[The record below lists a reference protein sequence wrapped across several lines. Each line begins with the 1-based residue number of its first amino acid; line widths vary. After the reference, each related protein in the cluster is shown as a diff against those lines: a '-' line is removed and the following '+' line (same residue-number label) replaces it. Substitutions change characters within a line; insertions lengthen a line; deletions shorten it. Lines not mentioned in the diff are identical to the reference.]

1 MISVDNLTVSFGGQ
15 DLFKEISFLI
25 NPKDRIGL
33 VGKNGAGKSTMLKVL
48 IGEQPPSSGTV
59 SRNGDCTV
67 GYLPQQMKV
76 ADTTTLYDETE
87 SAFAEVLDLEKEIDR
102 LTAQIAERTDY
113 ESPEYE
119 KLLHRLN
126 DATDRFHILGGQNR
140 EEEVEKTLLGLG
152 FERKDFTRA
161 TSEFSGGWRM
171 RIELAKLLLR
181 RPSVFLLD
189 EPTNHLDIESIQWL
203 EGYLKEYNGAVV
215 LISHDRAFLDN
226 VTTRTIELSL
236 GRAYDYKVPY
246 SRYVELRRE
255 RREQQMAAYLNQQ
268 KMIEQT
274 EEFIERFRYKP
285 TKSNQVQSRI
295 KQLEKIERIE
305 IEEEDLA
312 TLNIKFPP
320 APRSGQVVVEAKEAG
335 KSFGEKHVFSDAT
348 FTIERGEKVALVGR
362 NGEGKTT
369 FARLVIGE
377 SEPSRGVVRVG
388 HNVHIGYYAQNQD
401 DLMNGD
407 FTVFDTL
414 DRVAVGDVRTKL
426 RDILGAFLFR
436 GEDIDKKVK
445 VLSGGERA
453 RLAMARLMLEPY
465 NLLVLDE
472 PTNHMDMRSKDIL
485 KNALQKYN
493 GTVIV
498 VSHDREFLDGLV
510 DKVYEFR
517 DGRVKEHLGGI
528 YDFLRDR
535 QLESMRE
542 LDRANSS
549 AAVAAQSSGPGTNP
563 VPGNRSKGTAGKS
576 PANGATS
583 PAKPALSGKELYTL
597 KREADKQLR
606 KAERDVEQA
615 EEQIMALEKQIAG
628 MDKQM
633 ADPAAHGIDL
643 SDGTLYAQYNE
654 LKDQLS
660 KLTYRW
666 EELNIELENAQEAVA
681 EFQ

>member
-1 MISVDNLTVSFGGQ
+1 MISVDNLTVSFGGW
-15 DLFKEISFLI
+15 DLFRDISFLI

-59 SRNGDCTV
+59 SRNGECTV

-76 ADTTTLYDETE
+76 ADTTTLYAETE
-87 SAFAEVLDLEKEIDR
+87 SAFTELIGLEREIEK

-113 ESPEYE
+113 ESAGYE
-119 KLLHRLN
+119 TLLHRLN

-140 EEEVEKTLLGLG
+140 EEEIEKTLLGLG
-152 FERKDFTRA
+152 FSRGDFGRA

-189 EPTNHLDIESIQWL
+189 EPTNHLDIESIEWL
-203 EGYLKEYNGAVV
+203 ENYLKEYNGAVV

-236 GRAYDYKVPY
+236 GKAYDYRVPY
-246 SRYVELRRE
+246 SRYTELRRE
-255 RREQQMAAYLNQQ
+255 RREQQMAAYQNQQ

-305 IEEEDLA
+305 VDDEDLS

-320 APRSGQVVVEAKEAG
+320 APRSGQIVVEARDAG
-335 KSFGEKHVFSDAT
+335 KSFGEKHVFSGAT
-348 FTIERGEKVALVGR
+348 FTIERGQKIALVGR

-369 FARLVIGE
+369 FARIVIGQL
-377 SEPSRGVVRVG
+377 EPTEGSVRVG

-414 DRVAVGDVRTKL
+414 DRVAVGDIRTRL

-436 GEDIDKKVK
+436 GEDIDKKVR
-445 VLSGGERA
+445 VLSGGERS

-485 KNALQKYN
+485 KNAVKKYD

-498 VSHDREFLDGLV
+498 ISHDREFLDGLV
-510 DKVYEFR
+510 ERVYEFR
-517 DGRVKEHLGGI
+517 DGHVKEHLGGI

-535 QLESMRE
+535 QLSSMRE
-542 LDRANSS
+542 IEQKKAE
-549 AAVAAQSSGPGTNP
+549 A
-563 VPGNRSKGTAGKS
+563 
-576 PANGATS
+576 PAE
-583 PAKPALSGKELYTL
+583 PKPRGLSGKAQYEQ
-597 KREADKQLR
+597 KREAEKQLR
-606 KAERDVEQA
+606 KAERDVEKA
-615 EEQIMALEKQIAG
+615 EREILALEKEIAD
-628 MDKQM
+628 MDRRM

-643 SDGTLYAQYNE
+643 SDGTVYAQYNE
-654 LKDQLS
+654 MKERLT

-666 EELNIELENAQEAVA
+666 EELSVTLDRVKETLA
-681 EFQ
+681 E